1 MVKRQRASSSS
12 LFLMEL
18 IIAIMLFCLA
28 SSVCILAFVN
38 SHLMHKSSTLSN
50 ESVAIVQN
58 TAESIRAGESVD
70 EVIKNL
76 SKMYPDTFSSIKQ
89 ADLLSQ
95 ELIIPLDAEFN
106 ETISE
111 TPYNLSLECSLED
124 GLFCSIITFYN
135 NEEPV
140 FDLYV
145 EHIVD

>member
-1 MVKRQRASSSS
+1 MVKRQRASNSS

-38 SHLMHKSSTLSN
+38 SHLMHNASTLSN

-58 TAESIRAGESVD
+58 TAESIRAGESMD

-76 SKMYPDTFSSIKQ
+76 SKMYPDTFSSINQ
-89 ADLLSQ
+89 SGLLNQ
-95 ELIIPLDAEFN
+95 ELIIPLDYEFN
-106 ETISE
+106 ETTGQ
-111 TPYNLSLECSLED
+111 TPYKLSLESSLDD
-124 GLFCSIITFYN
+124 GLFCSIITLYN

-145 EHIVD
+145 EHLVN